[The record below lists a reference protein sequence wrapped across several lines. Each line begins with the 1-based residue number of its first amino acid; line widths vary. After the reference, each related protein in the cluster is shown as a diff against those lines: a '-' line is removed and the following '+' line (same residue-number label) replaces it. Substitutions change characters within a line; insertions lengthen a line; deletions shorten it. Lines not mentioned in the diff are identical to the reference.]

1 MRKVLSGDIALR
13 EYNKLKKSYIN
24 DRNVLEK
31 INEVFEEKYD
41 IIQKTTDDFLKQ
53 IENICI
59 ESNIISEEKLTKEML
74 IEIITKIVDEK
85 LHRFEILN
93 NIEKRA
99 DNQANFEY
107 EYQVF
112 IDEMKHQQELEQLK
126 NDIKNEILNE
136 LKNGESNGQTCF
148 SA

>member
-59 ESNIISEEKLTKEML
+59 ESNIISEGKLTKEML

-136 LKNGESNGQTCF
+136 LKNEESNGQTCF

>member
-59 ESNIISEEKLTKEML
+59 ESNIISEGKLTKEML

-136 LKNGESNGQTCF
+136 LKNEESNGQTCF
-148 SA
+148 ST